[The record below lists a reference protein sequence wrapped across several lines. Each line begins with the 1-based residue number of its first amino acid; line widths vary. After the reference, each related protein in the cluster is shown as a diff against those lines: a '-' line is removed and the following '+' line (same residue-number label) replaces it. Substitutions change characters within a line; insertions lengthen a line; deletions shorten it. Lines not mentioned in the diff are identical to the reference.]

1 MTHTLMKKRLYIKV
15 GKIYHNLALNNIQ
28 FIHTE
33 GNYSVLHTDRQ
44 KYVVKT
50 SLAKLEKQLP
60 DESFS
65 RIHRNF
71 VINESAITKID
82 TQKNKVYIEQTDLPL
97 GKNYRDHLFEK
108 IIILS

>member
-1 MTHTLMKKRLYIKV
+1 MEKRLYIKV
-15 GKIYHNLALNNIQ
+15 GKVYHNLALSNIKY
-28 FIHTE
+28 IHTE
-33 GNYSVLHTDRQ
+33 GNYSVLHTSRQ

-50 SLAKLEKQLP
+50 SLSKLEKQLP
-60 DESFS
+60 IESFS

-82 TQKNKVYIEQTDLPL
+82 TQKNKVFIEQTDLPL
-97 GKNYRDHLFEK
+97 GKNYKEHLFEK